1 MYKMSLQIFRVSV
14 LFIAQNYGRI
24 KDVFFVH

>member
-1 MYKMSLQIFRVSV
+1 MSLQIFRVSTV
-14 LFIAQNYGRI
+14 LLIAQNYGRI